1 MSTLS
6 LPTKFIQNTS
16 NGSGEE
22 VEKSKTFTD
31 GLRDWRTDGQRT
43 ARCDNTVDNP

>member
-1 MSTLS
+1 MSTSS

-22 VEKSKTFTD
+22 VEKSETFMD
-31 GLRDWRTDGQRT
+31 GLRIDGQT
-43 ARCDNTVDNP
+43 DNGRRGMTIAS